1 MMENKDPNLQQNQIQ
16 IELSEEIAQGAYAN
30 LAVIA
35 HSPTEFIIDFIRIV
49 PGATKAKVQS
59 RIILAPDSA
68 KRLLYALQDNIRK
81 FEEMKNNGGVIQPFG
96 DIIPHLGGIP
106 GQA

>member
-1 MMENKDPNLQQNQIQ
+1 MMENNDPNFKQNQIQ

-68 KRLLYALQDNIRK
+68 KRLLFALQDNIRK
-81 FEEMKNNGGVIQPFG
+81 FEEMTKTGGPIHPFG
-96 DIIPHLGGIP
+96 EIIPHIGGIP